1 MSRKAIAVI
10 IVAAAL
16 LLAGIGYR
24 FANLK
29 TGGGHEEAGQAAHE
43 EEGRGSEEHG
53 EQAEGGRGEAGHEEA
68 HAVEIDAETQK
79 KYGITVAV
87 AEKKAIGGSITSTGK
102 VEVNSDRIA
111 HVSPTVAGKVVSVNA
126 SLGDYVKAGQS
137 LARLDSVEI
146 GQSLA
151 RYEQLKARAALA
163 ASNMERVKRLVEK
176 KIAAR
181 KEILAAET
189 EHLTA
194 LSEFHA
200 EEERLL
206 LLGLSRADLQDI
218 DKRRILLPVRSP
230 ISGTVTE
237 KHIVTGEFADPSKG
251 LFTVADLSS
260 VWVQVDINERDLAK
274 VRKGQTAVVKANAYL
289 DESFRGRITYI
300 ADFVDEATRT
310 VKARVEVA
318 NPKRMLKPEMFVS
331 VELALPPSGPQVLA
345 VPEGA
350 LQEVGGK
357 KVLFVTSDGT
367 RFEPRE
373 VSTGTASGGMA
384 EILSGLK
391 EGEKYA
397 SDGVFIIK
405 SELGKGELGE
415 HD

>member
-1 MSRKAIAVI
+1 MSRKTIAVML
-10 IVAAAL
+10 VLAAM

-29 TGGGHEEAGQAAHE
+29 TGGGGEEAGHSEHE
-43 EEGRGSEEHG
+43 EGAEHAGEGH
-53 EQAEGGRGEAGHEEA
+53 GEAGHEGPRE
-68 HAVEIDAETQK
+68 VSIDAGTQK
-79 KYGITVAV
+79 KYGITVASASMQAV
-87 AEKKAIGGSITSTGK
+87 GGSISSTGK
-102 VEVNSDRIA
+102 VEVNGDRIA
-111 HVSPTVAGKVVSVNA
+111 HVTPSVAGKVASVNA

-137 LARLDSVEI
+137 LAKLDSVEI

-151 RYEQLKARAALA
+151 RYEQAGARVALA
-163 ASNMERVKRLVEK
+163 AANMERVKRLVEK

-181 KEILAAET
+181 KEVLAAET

-206 LLGLSRADLQDI
+206 LLGLSRADLKDI
-218 DKRRILLPVRSP
+218 DKKRILLPVRSP

-237 KHIVTGEFADPSKG
+237 KHVVTGEFAEPSEG

-260 VWVQVDINERDLAK
+260 VWVQVDINERDIAK
-274 VRKGQTAVVKANAYL
+274 VKKGQSATVVANAYP
-289 DESFRGRITYI
+289 EHPFHGNVAYI

-318 NPKRMLKPEMFVS
+318 NKERMLKPEMFVS
-331 VELALPPSGPQVLA
+331 VEVALPPDGPRVIA
-345 VPEGA
+345 VSQEALTDMEGRT
-350 LQEVGGK
+350 V
-357 KVLFVTSDGT
+357 VFVTGDGL
-367 RFEPRE
+367 RFGPRE
-373 VSTGTASGGMA
+373 VVTGVRSGGLV
-384 EILSGLK
+384 EITSGLE

-397 SDGVFIIK
+397 SGGVFIIK

>member
-10 IVAAAL
+10 IVLAAL

-29 TGGGHEEAGQAAHE
+29 TGGGHEEAGQASHE
-43 EEGRGSEEHG
+43 ENAGHAGEGH
-53 EQAEGGRGEAGHEEA
+53 GEAGHEEA
-68 HAVEIDAETQK
+68 RAVEIDVETQK

-87 AEKKAIGGSITSTGK
+87 AEKKAIGGSIASTGK

-111 HVSPTVAGKVVSVNA
+111 HVLPAVSGRVASVNA

-151 RYEQLKARAALA
+151 RCEQLKARAALA

-194 LSEFHA
+194 LSELHA

-206 LLGLSRADLQDI
+206 LLGLSRADLQDTG
-218 DKRRILLPVRSP
+218 KRRILLPVRSP

-237 KHIVTGEFADPSKG
+237 KHVVTGEFADPSKHMY
-251 LFTVADLSS
+251 TVADLSS
-260 VWVQVDINERDLAK
+260 VWVQVDIQERDLAK
-274 VRKGQTAVVKANAYL
+274 VRKGQTAVVKANAFP
-289 DESFRGRITYI
+289 EAPFRGKITYI

-310 VKARVEVA
+310 VKARVEAA

-331 VELALPPSGPQVLA
+331 VELALPPSGPPVLA

-350 LQEVGGK
+350 LQESGGK
-357 KVLFVTSDGT
+357 KVLFVTDDGI

-373 VSTGTASGGMA
+373 VATGAVSGGMA
-384 EILSGLK
+384 EIVSGLE

-415 HD
+415 HGH